1 MTWRKDWALGFSRTL
16 RCTSMW
22 KMARVLGG
30 YLTLGFCLLF
40 WSRVLIKDEAGAGV
54 GQYHAARD
62 LMTRDAVLSWYGL
75 GTGHFGEKVRARTI
89 ISGENGISR
98 GLATEWQTRL
108 NVEKRRMGSDCEG
121 CRGRLRGVG
130 PRVWSGSNRVH
141 CISVNL

>member
-16 RCTSMW
+16 RCTTMW

-54 GQYHAARD
+54 GQYHVARD

-75 GTGHFGEKVRARTI
+75 VWVGHRSLWGK
-89 ISGENGISR
+89 GSR
-98 GLATEWQTRL
+98 PNHHIR
-108 NVEKRRMGSDCEG
+108 
-121 CRGRLRGVG
+121 
-130 PRVWSGSNRVH
+130 
-141 CISVNL
+141 